1 VLVREHG
8 LLEMGCVGDR
18 DVRHGHPTHGGAQC
32 RKRLLERGF
41 ALLVVATGSYVIA
54 RAAG

>member
-1 VLVREHG
+1 VGAWLG
-8 LLEMGCVGDR
+8 LK
-18 DVRHGHPTHGGAQC
+18 GHQWLAS